1 VIDEVRVVIDGQEF
15 DAETIG
21 TNPSVAASA
30 GKSQYVDNDGTNDA
44 VWYLFDID
52 GDVTIDEDDEV
63 EMSVVVDF
71 NDTDDG
77 ARYGN
82 GTMITA
88 TVSSAELGV
97 WEAEG
102 ADDLEHSGPD
112 QFSGSANGEDHLLV
126 AEGIILP
133 LDGVET
139 STDTQGDNDQ
149 TGIFTIDFEVT
160 AVEGDFYITD
170 DVFTTGDT
178 ATTGVY
184 YKVDGPGTATT
195 SGVLSSTGDEDT
207 TDVFTVREG
216 ETETFTLTVTVDASA
231 TGQHR
236 VTLTEVNYTDEDD
249 GVSGV
254 GLSYTPNPAQD
265 FRTAYKNINAN

>member
-1 VIDEVRVVIDGQEF
+1 MTEF
-15 DAETIG
+15 SG
-21 TNPSVAASA
+21 
-30 GKSQYVDNDGTNDA
+30 
-44 VWYLFDID
+44 
-52 GDVTIDEDDEV
+52 
-63 EMSVVVDF
+63 
-71 NDTDDG
+71 
-77 ARYGN
+77 
-82 GTMITA
+82 TA
-88 TVSSAELGV
+88 T
-97 WEAEG
+97 
-102 ADDLEHSGPD
+102 
-112 QFSGSANGEDHLLV
+112 GETHTLV
-126 AEGIILP
+126 AKGIVLP
-133 LDGVET
+133 VDGVQT

-149 TGIFTIDFEVT
+149 TGIFTIEFDVT

-184 YKVDGPGTATT
+184 YTVDGPGAPTS

-236 VTLTEVNYTDEDD
+236 VTLTEVNYTDETD

-254 GLSYTPNPAQD
+254 GASYTPNPAQD
-265 FRTAYKNINAN
+265 FRTSYKNINAN